1 MKLPMR
7 LTVQMELV
15 WILLWK
21 ELVDYQFDI
30 CRKYLH
36 FNINFVSQKGESV
49 ICFYAIEIS
58 LPNHL
63 GTVVWAVVSSS
74 EHLKLMRFK
83 FLYHIYKNIFLQHP
97 STATKQHLW
106 RTVLLKTQTISN
118 VIYSQTLFSGRTVV
132 LCKADKAS
140 ELIKCFARLEQVLLL
155 IFYFSLLSIHVL
167 NRHIVSF
174 RHILSVKNQ
183 LLLDTRMLH
192 HVLLWRNTKMETPFE
207 LSSIW
212 NIRK

>member
-1 MKLPMR
+1 
-7 LTVQMELV
+7 
-15 WILLWK
+15 
-21 ELVDYQFDI
+21 
-30 CRKYLH
+30 
-36 FNINFVSQKGESV
+36 
-49 ICFYAIEIS
+49 
-58 LPNHL
+58 
-63 GTVVWAVVSSS
+63 
-74 EHLKLMRFK
+74 MRFK

-155 IFYFSLLSIHVL
+155 IFYFSLLSIHLL
-167 NRHIVSF
+167 NRNIVSF